1 MAPANVNANDTSP
14 VPLPVDILKKEEH
27 KKSTRFLL
35 LSRIP
40 EFIYECI
47 QNTERENK
55 VEREQESTGRAAKV
69 YGWYEELFFMTT
81 PN

>member
-1 MAPANVNANDTSP
+1 MVAPANVNANDTSP
-14 VPLPVDILKKEEH
+14 GPLPVDTLKKRST
-27 KKSTRFLL
+27 KSTRFLC

-55 VEREQESTGRAAKV
+55 VERAKESPGRDV
-69 YGWYEELFFMTT
+69 YGWCEHLFLMT
-81 PN
+81 PQN